1 MDVVIEGNVYVNGQ
15 LTKCAIGIENGKI
28 SAIKKILKGDKKYDF
43 GDKLVLPAGIDAHV
57 HMREPGFT
65 DKEDFESGTACA
77 AYGGISCVLDM
88 PNTKPA
94 TTTLNYLL
102 EKARVAGNKAHVDF
116 GLYGGVTK
124 DTNIGELAKGATA
137 FKIYLA
143 TTTGQLLFDD
153 WEALRGIFNSIA
165 GTGKPVAIH
174 CEDEAQIDKSAKPK
188 SLEEHHGSR
197 PNASEAKAIEKVLAL
212 WSNKQVH
219 ISHVST
225 SEGVD
230 LVRKAEVTSEASP
243 HHLFLNYKANL
254 EARGKV
260 NPPLRA
266 MKDQETLWEA
276 FKKGDIDIVASDH
289 APHTR
294 EEKETFAEAPSGVP
308 GVETML
314 PILLTNVKIGRL
326 DLSRFVLATS
336 ENPAKIFGLNK
347 GKLEVG
353 RDADII
359 MVDMRKE
366 KEIKSKKLHYKCGWT
381 PYERFSAIFPKYT
394 FVRGELVVEKWELTG
409 DRGHGKFVGK

>member
-1 MDVVIEGNVYVNGQ
+1 MDVVIEGNAYVNGQ
-15 LTKCAIGIENGKI
+15 LTKCAIGIDDGKI
-28 SAIKKILKGDKKYDF
+28 AAIKKILKGDKKYDF

-94 TTTLNYLL
+94 TTTLDYLL
-102 EKARVAGNKAHVDF
+102 EKARVAGIKAHVDF

-124 DTNIGELAKGATA
+124 DTDIEKLAKAATA

-153 WEALRGIFNSIA
+153 WEALRGIFSTIA
-165 GTGKPVAIH
+165 ETGKSVAIH
-174 CEDEAQIDKSAKPK
+174 CEDESLIDKTAKPK
-188 SLEEHHGSR
+188 SLEEHNKSR
-197 PNASEAKAIEKVLAL
+197 PNECEAKAIEKVLAL
-212 WSNKQVH
+212 WSSKQVH

-230 LVRKAEVTSEASP
+230 LVRKADVTSEASP

-260 NPPLRA
+260 NPPLRG
-266 MKDQETLWEA
+266 MKDQETLWDA

-289 APHTR
+289 APHTI
-294 EEKETFAEAPSGVP
+294 EEKENFAEAPSGVP

-326 DLSRFVLATS
+326 DLSRFVSATS

-359 MVDMRKE
+359 MVNMRKE

-394 FVRGELVVEKWELTG
+394 FVRGEVVVEKGELTG
-409 DRGHGKFVGK
+409 DRGHGKFVGQ

>member
-1 MDVVIEGNVYVNGQ
+1 MDLVIEGNAFVNGR
-15 LTKCAIGIENGKI
+15 LTKCAIGVEDGKI
-28 SAIKKILKGDKKYDF
+28 SQIKKILKGDKKYDF

-94 TTTLNYLL
+94 TTTLDYLL
-102 EKARVAGNKAHVDF
+102 EKARVAGIKTHVDF

-124 DTNIGELAKGATA
+124 DTDVNKLAQAATA
-137 FKIYLA
+137 LKIYLA

-153 WEALRGIFNSIA
+153 WDALRAIFNSIKE
-165 GTGKPVAIH
+165 TGKRVAVH
-174 CEDEAQIDKSAKPK
+174 CEDESLMDKAAKPK
-188 SLEEHHGSR
+188 TLKDYNTSR
-197 PNASEAKAIEKVLAL
+197 PNVSEAKAIEKVLAL
-212 WSNKQVH
+212 WSDKQVH

-243 HHLFLNYKANL
+243 HHMFLNFKANL
-254 EARGKV
+254 DARGKV
-260 NPPLRA
+260 NPPLRSI
-266 MKDQETLWEA
+266 KDQEALWDA
-276 FKKGDIDIVASDH
+276 FKKGEIDIVASDH
-289 APHTR
+289 APHTP
-294 EEKETFAEAPSGVP
+294 EEKEKFEDAPSGVP

-326 DLSRFVLATS
+326 ELPRFVAATS
-336 ENPAKIFGLNK
+336 ENPAAMFGLNK

-366 KEIKSKKLHYKCGWT
+366 KEIKAKKLHYKCGWT

-394 FVRGELVVEKWELTG
+394 FVRGEVVVEKGELVG
-409 DRGHGKFVGK
+409 DRGYGKFVGL